1 MLMYQRELRD
11 TQAVLDEMLKQV
23 NSLKEENNALRD
35 PPRDYDL
42 YVFSESVCRHDSL
55 SYSLTH
61 TSIPRTTQAH
71 KLCVSFIYRW

>member
-42 YVFSESVCRHDSL
+42 YVFSESVS
-55 SYSLTH
+55 S
-61 TSIPRTTQAH
+61 
-71 KLCVSFIYRW
+71 